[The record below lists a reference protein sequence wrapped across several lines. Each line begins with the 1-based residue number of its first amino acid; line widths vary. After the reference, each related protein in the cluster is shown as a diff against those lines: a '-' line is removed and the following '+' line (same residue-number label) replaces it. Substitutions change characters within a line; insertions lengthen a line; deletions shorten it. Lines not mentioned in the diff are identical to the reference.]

1 MIWRSIITRRRPK
14 RPARQRGWPDVVP
27 SRVSAHKWL
36 AQRAKQEPKA
46 VPRGAKRFCQCA
58 FSGLQ
63 VQASKCSADF
73 FCLWFFNPLNLQMQN
88 KNKNETRQLHHIFL
102 TSTAAGRHSESIL
115 SISEKISKAFR
126 SRKAADFCLFIW
138 WQDCAEKTLTSNNS
152 CSSRSRNFFER
163 SSCFRIFSSLECS
176 QLLPKT

>member
-1 MIWRSIITRRRPK
+1 MAGPESQTRTEGSSTWSEKVLPVRVFRI
-14 RPARQRGWPDVVP
+14 ASP
-27 SRVSAHKWL
+27 SFKMLGRL
-36 AQRAKQEPKA
+36 
-46 VPRGAKRFCQCA
+46 F
-58 FSGLQ
+58 L
-63 VQASKCSADF
+63 
-73 FCLWFFNPLNLQMQN
+73 PLVFQPTEFANE

>member
-73 FCLWFFNPLNLQMQN
+73 FCLWFFNPLNLQMKKKQKWDSTVASYLFDKHGCWETFWVNSFDFRKNFKSLSVSKSCRFLFVYLVAGLRRENLN
-88 KNKNETRQLHHIFL
+88 KQ
-102 TSTAAGRHSESIL
+102 
-115 SISEKISKAFR
+115 
-126 SRKAADFCLFIW
+126 
-138 WQDCAEKTLTSNNS
+138 
-152 CSSRSRNFFER
+152 
-163 SSCFRIFSSLECS
+163 
-176 QLLPKT
+176 

>member
-73 FCLWFFNPLNLQMQN
+73 FCLWFFNPLNLQMQ
-88 KNKNETRQLHHIFL
+88 KKTKMRLDSCIISFWQARLL
-102 TSTAAGRHSESIL
+102 GDIL
-115 SISEKISKAFR
+115 SQFFRFQKKFQKPFGLEKLQISV
-126 SRKAADFCLFIW
+126 CLFGGRTA
-138 WQDCAEKTLTSNNS
+138 QRK
-152 CSSRSRNFFER
+152 
-163 SSCFRIFSSLECS
+163 
-176 QLLPKT
+176 P